1 MEKRAAVQSALSKK
15 LEKERNGLLTE
26 KKEKYNEFQLM
37 YNAEVTDLREE
48 YEVAVENAKAQL
60 GPEIERNSKETET
73 LRSENEDLVSFL
85 LPQSLNLC

>member
-1 MEKRAAVQSALSKK
+1 M
-15 LEKERNGLLTE
+15 TE